1 MNPQKIL
8 NRGFC
13 MVTAA
18 NFMLFLSFYAIMPV
32 LPYFLEQVFNATD
45 SVIGIVIST
54 YSVAC
59 ILIRPFSGWMLDTMR
74 RRPIYLAAYAVF
86 MVAMGCYPL
95 FTLLGI
101 VVLIRFVHGLAF
113 GVASASG
120 TTLVTYLVPRPRLG
134 EGLGLYGLS
143 STIAMSVGPMIG
155 LAAHQLLSN
164 DYFFFATA
172 VMVLIGLGF
181 ASLVPLLS
189 NDYFFFA
196 TAVMVLIGLGFASLV
211 PVPEEKE
218 KKRRSISLKSLF
230 LVPATVPAI
239 ALVFASVPYGI
250 TTSYISLLADEYH
263 LPIDGGL
270 FYTLMAVGLALSRV
284 FGGKMVDRYS
294 IPVVILISFI
304 SVTMGYILLTAT
316 SSTVGFL
323 SSAIIIGLSFG
334 LVHPAFNTLFVNIG
348 GDDRRG
354 VATSSYLTAFDLG
367 IGLGILFGGIFAQLF
382 SGFHSSFVAG
392 AISLCISIT
401 IFASWYHLS
410 WRKR

>member
-1 MNPQKIL
+1 
-8 NRGFC
+8 

-181 ASLVPLLS
+181 ASLVP
-189 NDYFFFA
+189 
-196 TAVMVLIGLGFASLV
+196 
-211 PVPEEKE
+211 VPEEKE

-316 SSTVGFL
+316 SSTIGFL